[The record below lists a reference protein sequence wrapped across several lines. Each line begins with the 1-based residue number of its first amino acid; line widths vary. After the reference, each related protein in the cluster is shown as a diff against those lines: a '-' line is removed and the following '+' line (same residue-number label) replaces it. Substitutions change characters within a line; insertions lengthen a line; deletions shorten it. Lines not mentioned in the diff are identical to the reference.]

1 MKHKYVPKLED
12 CLPGYTSPEDKKWVH
27 QRLEDLGYNLYISTF
42 NRPFDTYDDKNFY
55 GFEID
60 PNSDELMWMRMSRY
74 KENVVPK
81 EISWWKEQLGE
92 PESDKI
98 PVIKKKTYW
107 LNKDRNSPASIELV
121 HKLMED
127 AHVTMGSSHG
137 SRINDS
143 FDYHFEYNVS
153 NNAYLARTWL
163 PDSSDTQNVQRSAE
177 WFMDYIKNGFVEHK
191 FIDNSESSKNTILDK
206 QTKLLNTNDYEKR
219 L

>member
-12 CLPGYTSPEDKKWVH
+12 CLPEYTLPEDKKWVH
-27 QRLEDLGYNLYISTF
+27 QRLEDLGYNLYMSTF
-42 NRPFDTYDDKNFY
+42 NRPLDTYDDKNFY

-60 PNSDELMWMRMSRY
+60 PKSDELMWMRMSRY

-92 PESDKI
+92 PESDKT

-121 HKLMED
+121 HQLMED
-127 AHVTMGSSHG
+127 AHVCMGSSHA
-137 SRINDS
+137 SRKIRGFNH
-143 FDYHFEYNVS
+143 HFNYNVEGHS
-153 NNAYLARTWL
+153 YFAQTDL